1 MVDNTIIHFEIPAED
16 LEKLKT
22 FYTKLFRWKIFKAP
36 GPVDYWMVHTVPT
49 DSNGMTLGPGVNGGM
64 YKKEASAQTVVNY
77 IEVDDIDET
86 IRNIVKL
93 GGTLTML
100 KQEVM
105 GVGYIAHAVDPEGN
119 PFAVLQSLR

>member
-1 MVDNTIIHFEIPAED
+1 MVDNTIVHFDIPAED

-22 FYTKLFRWKIFKAP
+22 FYTQLFKWKIFKAP
-36 GPVDYWMVHTVPT
+36 GPVDYWMIHTVPT
-49 DSNGMTLGPGVNGGM
+49 DENGMVLGPGVNGGM
-64 YKKEASAQTVVNY
+64 YKKEVPAQTVVNY

-119 PFAVLQSLR
+119 PFAVLQILR